1 MDLFEE
7 VRDLELNEDLPK
19 DLAKAFRSYFAT
31 PREGGKY
38 SSGNYGGIGR
48 RPNVDFKNSTYT
60 EITPEQA
67 LQLYKDGQS
76 RNVLC
81 LFNGQLAN
89 TYLETSPDGNKRTYD
104 FKAEYNGGDKAP
116 FTKANGKVGNNTMWL
131 SPKEFY
137 NNADKIYVADEVEV
151 DPSLRAE
158 RAKNPE
164 SRYNSSV
171 AQRALPNIRKKTSG
185 NINGSYISF
194 TNDNTKARYRS
205 SYVDSQYIINGQ
217 STMLSSQEY
226 YPVDVWKEVY
236 TRFRNRW
243 GETDPDTAS
252 VKYIIDTLS
261 NAGQSKNSPG
271 TYDWSS
277 HDTIQ
282 RNKADVRYA
291 DVATALQTTMRKGR
305 ALASKINQKKQE
317 LDSVK
322 TNKERYTGADAVNSR
337 KQRLNYDIQTYQ
349 RYINNYMKE
358 LLSLQDKLDDIDEN
372 NTAEIAKYDSQIADI
387 QDELAKLQG
396 DLKGI
401 FTKKESLEEGLEV
414 ITLTQEDQAS
424 NIRALIKTCWD
435 NVDAFSMYAS
445 QLNTF
450 GNQQALEVTNSL
462 INDLYLAIGS
472 FEDVLQSV
480 DYKSEAMEAPEQ
492 VEVVAQVAPQVAQQM
507 AAMPMQVAGAPMIE
521 KFILSEDEP
530 INEELEEKPEVQKVL
545 EEPIKKELKA
555 VEDVREEH
563 QEDSLNPEHK
573 SGEEELE
580 EDFSTDDHVTNLY
593 ASLLKLEG

>member
-31 PREGGKY
+31 PREGGRY
-38 SSGNYGGIGR
+38 SGGNYGGISR

-151 DPSLRAE
+151 DPNLRAE

-164 SRYNSSV
+164 SKYNSNM
-171 AQRALPNIRKKTSG
+171 AQRALPKIRKRAPG
-185 NINGSYISF
+185 NINSNYISF
-194 TNDNTKARYRS
+194 YNDNTKARYRS
-205 SYVDSQYIINGQ
+205 SYMDAPFIINGQ
-217 STMLSSQEY
+217 TAQLSSQEY
-226 YPVDVWKEVY
+226 YPIDVWKDVY
-236 TRFRNRW
+236 TRFRDRW
-243 GETDPDTAS
+243 GETDSDTAS
-252 VKYIIDTLS
+252 VKHIIDTLS

-271 TYDWSS
+271 TYDWSA
-277 HDTIQ
+277 HDNIQ
-282 RNKADVRYA
+282 RGKANARYA
-291 DVATALQTTMRKGR
+291 DVENALQNTMRKGK
-305 ALASKINQKKQE
+305 ALASQISQKKHE

-322 TNKERYTGADAVNSR
+322 SNKERYTGTAAVDSR

-401 FTKKESLEEGLEV
+401 FTKKESLEEDLEV